1 MRKGFSIHI
10 LAIGVA
16 FTLAVRLAAVSP
28 EPADSLLNLLN
39 ETPSDT
45 GKARIYL
52 ELSKIYFLNDFKRS
66 LDYAQTAIELAE
78 KEDLDVVLKEAVR
91 QAGRTCFHAGL
102 MERASRYFNQH
113 LRLIE
118 KNGSKLDLGGAYI
131 NLGAVRLFLMDFEA
145 AKTYN
150 IKALS
155 ILEEYAKDSG
165 NAQLPPNVLSI
176 YNNLGIILREQK
188 KFDEA
193 EKYLVRGI
201 ETARRSKDSSPI
213 LTKLLNNQAILFML
227 IGNIEAAARNLEESL
242 GLSITLKDKPS
253 ESATRLNLGKLYREK
268 QDYDQALFYAKASFL
283 LSQEVKSIDLGYNAS
298 AEISSIY
305 EEIGPA
311 DSTVKYLTRSQDL
324 LSQIN
329 VAKAREDMARQELE
343 KYYRQKEIE
352 EKQQEKKS
360 KLFWGALITL
370 LIAVVA
376 GVSLFYL
383 RTKKA
388 LDKTIGEK
396 NNQDQKI
403 EILAS
408 EREQLNAELESKERQ
423 LAVEALH
430 RFKNK
435 EMLEDVT
442 GKLLHHVKSSK
453 EEGEDLI
460 KKILRDL
467 QRTQDRTASL
477 RQFEVSFLN
486 VQKDFFEK
494 LTKINPNLSPNERR
508 LCAFLRQDMSSKDIS
523 SLTGQ
528 SVNSINVARIRLRK
542 KLNLTNTSVSLTDF
556 LANL

>member
-1 MRKGFSIHI
+1 MAIGIALTLASKLAAASPEATDSLHI
-10 LAIGVA
+10 L
-16 FTLAVRLAAVSP
+16 LK
-28 EPADSLLNLLN
+28 
-39 ETPSDT
+39 ETASDT

-52 ELSKIYFLNDFKRS
+52 ELSKVYFLNDFKRS
-66 LDYAQTAIELAE
+66 LDYAQTAIELA
-78 KEDLDVVLKEAVR
+78 KEGDLDAELQEAVK

-102 MERASRYFNQH
+102 MEMASRYFNQYFS
-113 LRLIE
+113 LIE
-118 KNGSKLDLGGAYI
+118 KKGSKLDLGGAYI
-131 NLGAVRLFLMDFEA
+131 NLGAVRLFLLDFEA
-145 AKTYN
+145 AKIYN
-150 IKALS
+150 IKALKM
-155 ILEEYAKDSG
+155 LEEYAKELGD
-165 NAQLPPNVLSI
+165 AQLPPNVLSI

-193 EKYLVRGI
+193 GKYLVTGI
-201 ETARRSKDSSPI
+201 KIARQSKDSSPI

-227 IGNIEAAARNLEESL
+227 RGDIEAAARNLEESL
-242 GLSITLKDKPS
+242 SLSIALKDMPG
-253 ESATRLNLGKLYREK
+253 ESATRLNIGKLYRKK
-268 QDYDQALFYAKASFL
+268 QDHKQALSYAKASL
-283 LSQEVKSIDLGYNAS
+283 RLAEEVNSIDLGYNATS
-298 AEISSIY
+298 EISSIY
-305 EEIGPA
+305 EETGPA
-311 DSTVKYLTRSQDL
+311 DSTLKYLTLSQDL

-343 KYYRQKEIE
+343 KYYRQKEIA
-352 EKQQEKKS
+352 EKKQEKGS
-360 KLFWGALITL
+360 KLFWGTLITL
-370 LIAVVA
+370 LLFASA
-376 GVSLFYL
+376 GVFLFYL

-388 LDKTIGEK
+388 LDKTIDEK
-396 NNQDQKI
+396 IHQDQTI

-408 EREQLNAELESKERQ
+408 EREQLNAELENKERQ

-453 EEGEDLI
+453 EESEALI
-460 KKILRDL
+460 KKILLDL
-467 QRTQDRTASL
+467 QRTQDRSASL

-494 LTKINPNLSPNERR
+494 LAKINSNLSPNELR

-542 KLNLTNTSVSLTDF
+542 KLRLTNTSVSLTDF